1 MEQRLTPL
9 AHLEEFL
16 DSNEIIFRYN
26 EKANRFSAIQADYLL
41 LNDVKEIPVYVFL
54 AQRTGQETYVCR
66 TLFPKTGKDLY
77 RGPAKVH
84 VATKGKVQSDNG
96 RNYRPV

>member
-16 DSNEIIFRYN
+16 DSNKIIFRYN

-41 LNDVKEIPVYVFL
+41 LNDVKEIPVY
-54 AQRTGQETYVCR
+54 
-66 TLFPKTGKDLY
+66 
-77 RGPAKVH
+77 
-84 VATKGKVQSDNG
+84 QSFSLS
-96 RNYRPV
+96 PLQISLITV